1 MKYCGNQRCS
11 HSECVIYAFPRSR
24 GPAIPRLFFNS
35 TESIRVINGGCSV
48 AQFSASS
55 DVYFMSNGV
64 EKSTVTDK
72 RARIRNSKEEN

>member
-1 MKYCGNQRCS
+1 M
-11 HSECVIYAFPRSR
+11 
-24 GPAIPRLFFNS
+24 
-35 TESIRVINGGCSV
+35 INGGCSV

>member
-1 MKYCGNQRCS
+1 M
-11 HSECVIYAFPRSR
+11 
-24 GPAIPRLFFNS
+24 
-35 TESIRVINGGCSV
+35 INGGCSV

-64 EKSTVTDK
+64 GKSTVTDK